1 MKHQKNNDLLL
12 LTIKS
17 IEQTRD
23 ASNAKE
29 CYNSY
34 LKNKKKQNKIGE
46 MIKNKYSATKN
57 YRKPKHWWH
66 KISYYRT
73 PKNFT

>member
-12 LTIKS
+12 LAIKS

-34 LKNKKKQNKIGE
+34 LKNKKKTKQN
-46 MIKNKYSATKN
+46 
-57 YRKPKHWWH
+57 WWNDQ
-66 KISYYRT
+66 K
-73 PKNFT
+73 